1 MRWPLMD
8 RIVLGVVI
16 AGIVVF
22 VALACAIGSPLI
34 QSIDESLIR
43 ALRTDD
49 EALGPRWPAW
59 FQEVARDYTALGGY
73 AVLMTLTFLVW
84 AFLRL
89 EGRRQRARFAMLVV
103 ICGYLMSMV
112 LKGLIS
118 RPRPDIVPHL
128 AHVDHIGKQS
138 FPSGH
143 STMSTV
149 VYLTLALMLSELS
162 ARQSFLDRRADD
174 GGHRGGHQ
182 QSHDGSALS
191 DRRHCRLG
199 LRTKLV
205 ARSVAGP
212 QTLASSRA
220 LSHIRCWRSCVSDQ
234 SRHHRSA

>member
-1 MRWPLMD
+1 MRWPLTD

-34 QSIDESLIR
+34 QSIDEAVIR

-89 EGRRQRARFAMLVV
+89 EGRHQRARFAIVVV
-103 ICGYLMSMV
+103 ISGYLMSML

-143 STMSTV
+143 STMSTI

-162 ARQSFLDRRADD
+162 SRRRVKAFLIVAPITVAVAVGISRVMMGVHYPTDVIAGWACGLSWSLGAWLVLRRWRRA
-174 GGHRGGHQ
+174 GH
-182 QSHDGSALS
+182 
-191 DRRHCRLG
+191 
-199 LRTKLV
+199 
-205 ARSVAGP
+205 
-212 QTLASSRA
+212 
-220 LSHIRCWRSCVSDQ
+220 
-234 SRHHRSA
+234 